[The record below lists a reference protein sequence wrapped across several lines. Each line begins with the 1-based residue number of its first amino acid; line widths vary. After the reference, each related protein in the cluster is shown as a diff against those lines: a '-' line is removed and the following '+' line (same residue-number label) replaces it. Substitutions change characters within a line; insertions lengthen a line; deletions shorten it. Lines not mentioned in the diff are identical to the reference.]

1 MRTLICFF
9 HFYALTLRAMKRTSS
24 DSIAASL
31 HTHPVDIC
39 LTVARDFKEQGITQA
54 GAASRLGIGVKAV
67 ANQISGKRPF
77 SKKTARLYAETFG
90 YSETY
95 LLHGEGPLYVTQP
108 SARIISDK
116 KAQTVALKAALER
129 ALQQNQ
135 DLEQRVLVLEKQIA
149 RMSGKMRRFSI
160 IPHTLS
166 QGTNRKRKD
175 LGQTAYSILL
185 PEDI

>member
-1 MRTLICFF
+1 
-9 HFYALTLRAMKRTSS
+9 MKRTSS

-31 HTHPVDIC
+31 HTRPADIC

-77 SKKTARLYAETFG
+77 SKKTARLYADTFG

-108 SARIISDK
+108 SAINLSDK

>member
-31 HTHPVDIC
+31 HTRPADIC

-77 SKKTARLYAETFG
+77 SKKTARLYADTFG

-108 SARIISDK
+108 SAINLSDK